1 MHSSSL
7 PSKNTSQNEIDFIRT
22 VVKKRNF
29 QAAYDLLSKKTILN
43 AKELSSKQRNE
54 ER

>member
-7 PSKNTSQNEIDFIRT
+7 PNKNTAQNEIDFIRT

-29 QAAYDLLSKKTILN
+29 QAAYDLLSKRTIAN
-43 AKELSSKQRNE
+43 AKELS
-54 ER
+54 